1 MADKVRETAN
11 KRRKTRERA
20 QATTLATGV
29 QGTTP
34 GAPAQGHSQYGQP
47 TGHLMHTYQHM
58 PPASATQM
66 VPYQGGSGTPVFTY
80 APVTAPYGPVPP
92 PHGAPG
98 SFMFPIVANGLAQ
111 RRLPRELH

>member
-20 QATTLATGV
+20 QATTLAMGV

-47 TGHLMHTYQHM
+47 TGHQMHMYQPM
-58 PPASATQM
+58 PPSSATQM
-66 VPYQGGSGTPVFTY
+66 VPYQGGGGTPVVFTY
-80 APVTAPYGPVPP
+80 APATTPYGPVPP

-98 SFMFPIVANGLAQ
+98 
-111 RRLPRELH
+111 